1 MRMFFSANLA
11 AGANVV
17 YTSLNDGVL
26 LATDSTGASPA
37 VVISAEASVGS
48 VDFASRTNHTV
59 SLSNGDPELTI
70 YVNDL
75 VGTVT
80 EVTIHAFVLDG
91 DPCSADGLS
100 TYAAEIASDPAGYF
114 GQDLDVS
121 SGCLASNDWELLTTA
136 EPGSTVSIV
145 VDESVTTPD
154 GSTRRFSLGGLPS
167 FLSASV
173 DDSVSPAVITTS
185 YSSDAVVGDYS
196 LTLSSWLET
205 PSGGTTR
212 SQPMT
217 QLVNLSIVEP
227 APEPEPE
234 PEPTPVV
241 EEVAELT
248 PASSSRRSDT
258 DDEEVL
264 EIVVAPTSTLPTL
277 PARVAEP
284 VEAEEADADVS
295 EPNFEL
301 QESTPATPLPEAPP
315 TMESAGVTPA
325 TPTANLWTSW
335 WLWLIIGLSA
345 IWWAWL
351 GWSPFAGRKGKQ
363 V

>member
-1 MRMFFSANLA
+1 VISLQGNSIRFVINVEEFWAGSFERMRMFFSANLA

-17 YTSLNDGVL
+17 YTSLGDGVL
-26 LATDSTGASPA
+26 LATDSTSASPA
-37 VVISAEASVGS
+37 VVIAAEASVGS

-59 SLSNGDPELTI
+59 ELT
-70 YVNDL
+70 N
-75 VGTVT
+75 
-80 EVTIHAFVLDG
+80 G

-114 GQDLDVS
+114 GEDRDVS
-121 SGCLASNDWELLTTA
+121 SGCLASKDWELLTTA
-136 EPGSTVSIV
+136 EPGSTVSIL

-154 GSTRRFSLGGLPS
+154 GSTRRFSLGGLPA

-185 YSSDAVVGDYS
+185 YSSDAVVGDYAV
-196 LTLSSWLET
+196 TLSSWLET
-205 PSGGTTR
+205 PTGGTTR

-217 QLVNLSIVEP
+217 QLVNLSVIEP
-227 APEPEPE
+227 APEPEPI
-234 PEPTPVV
+234 PLI
-241 EEVAELT
+241 EEVGRTT
-248 PASSSRRSDT
+248 PASSSRRSNA
-258 DDEEVL
+258 DDEVVIDVL
-264 EIVVAPTSTLPTL
+264 VTPAPALPTL
-277 PARVAEP
+277 PERVAEP
-284 VEAEEADADVS
+284 VEPEGVADGAS